1 MAFGSPEFYGI
12 WDNVALRQSA
22 ISQIEA
28 EDSAKRRNARDLY
41 ALLDTW
47 GTHDL
52 ARGGFS
58 GGYERFLSQTITQWL
73 ESLRTKTNENPDE
86 RIAQDDAQADFMAQ
100 LAANRRANRQSP
112 ES

>member
-1 MAFGSPEFYGI
+1 VAFGSPEFYGI

-28 EDSAKRRNARDLY
+28 EESAKRGNLLDFY

-47 GTHDL
+47 SAYDL
-52 ARGGFS
+52 ARGMG
-58 GGYERFLSQTITQWL
+58 
-73 ESLRTKTNENPDE
+73 ESYPDFKTKTIGSALQEAKQKRKSTPDE

-100 LAANRRANRQSP
+100 LAANRRANRQSQ